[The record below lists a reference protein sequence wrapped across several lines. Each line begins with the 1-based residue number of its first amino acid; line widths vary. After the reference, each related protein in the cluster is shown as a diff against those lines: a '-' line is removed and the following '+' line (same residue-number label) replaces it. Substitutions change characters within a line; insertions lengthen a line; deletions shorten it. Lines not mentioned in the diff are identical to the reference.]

1 MRTDIFFKREIDS
14 DYSLS
19 RKEQKEARG
28 SFKKKFLFLRVARR
42 VCG

>member
-19 RKEQKEARG
+19 RKEQKEAKG
-28 SFKKKFLFLRVARR
+28 SFKKQIGFVRVARD